1 MNGKEIVVALETTG
15 LNPEY
20 DEILRVV
27 ITDFSGKILF
37 DSYFRPHFSSWDDA
51 QAVNRITPETVKSAP
66 EIQDFVDEITGIFD
80 NAEKIIFY
88 NADFCVGFLE
98 NSGCDIPYQTTIVDV
113 MGEFADRYNDGYFQK
128 LTECA
133 EFGGYSYKNPMY
145 DTAEKCR
152 AILHCYKFMT
162 T

>member
-1 MNGKEIVVALETTG
+1 MKEIVVAVETTG

-27 ITDFSGKILF
+27 IAGFSEKILF
-37 DSYFRPHFSSWDDA
+37 DSYFRPHFSSWCEA
-51 QAVNRITPETVKSAP
+51 QAVNRITPEMVKSAP
-66 EIQDFVDEITGIFD
+66 EIQDFVPEIETILENSD
-80 NAEKIIFY
+80 KIIFY

-98 NSGCDIPYQTTIVDV
+98 NSGVVMPCRTPIVDV

-133 EFGGYSYKNPMY
+133 EFCGYSYRNPAY

-152 AILHCYKFMT
+152 AVLHCYKFMT
-162 T
+162 E